1 MSMVVLQLPVV
12 QRKTETRPK
21 KCRYCSGETFQ
32 RWGRVN
38 KPVRD
43 HRYRNVQVYRYR
55 CCSCHRTF
63 RDYPEGVD
71 RADQTQRLRK
81 LVAIYW
87 VLGMSWRATQI
98 ALSACGIRYLTDY
111 LKESRK

>member
-12 QRKTETRPK
+12 QRKTEIRPK

-32 RWGRVN
+32 RWGKVN

-55 CCSCHRTF
+55 CC
-63 RDYPEGVD
+63 
-71 RADQTQRLRK
+71 K
-81 LVAIYW
+81 LPLHV
-87 VLGMSWRATQI
+87 S
-98 ALSACGIRYLTDY
+98 
-111 LKESRK
+111 